1 MFFFVDVIVLP
12 PPIAL
17 AYQDFSSSIVTV
29 QWQSLEGLPKGLLQ
43 GYVVLLP
50 DANTTIFAA
59 SCMTNITGIFAGC
72 IQVAAFTREGLGNK
86 TECLSILNRK

>member
-12 PPIAL
+12 PPKAL
-17 AYQDFSSSIVTV
+17 AYQDFSSIVTV
-29 QWQSLEGLPKGLLQ
+29 QWQSLEGLPNGLLQ
-43 GYVVLLP
+43 GYVVFLP
-50 DANTTIFAA
+50 DANTTIFSAT
-59 SCMTNITGIFAGC
+59 CMTNITGIFTGC